1 MDRIYEP
8 RFHVGRTYASVCAH
22 ASLHVSMF
30 YGQQTC
36 LPHFPGSLFQYWG
49 KGFKPEDWFLSI
61 NNLAVFNETF
71 VYGRCCEEDSG
82 NYRVQKA
89 QSWPLENLQPRV
101 EGELHIDSYD
111 KKAPEGRCYGTGLNT
126 GLWGC
131 CCCSVAELCL
141 TLSDPMDCSMPGF
154 PVLHYLP
161 EFAQT
166 HVHWVSD
173 AIQPSHPLSSP
184 SPAFSLSQHQGL
196 FQWVSFS
203 HQVAKGLELQ
213 LQHQSFQWIFRTDFL

>member
-1 MDRIYEP
+1 M
-8 RFHVGRTYASVCAH
+8 CAH
-22 ASLHVSMF
+22 ASLHTSVF

-82 NYRVQKA
+82 NYKVQNA
-89 QSWPLENLQPRV
+89 QSWPLENLQPHV
-101 EGELHIDSYD
+101 ESELHIGSYD
-111 KKAPEGRCYGTGLNT
+111 KKAPEGRCYVTGLNT

-131 CCCSVAELCL
+131 CCCSVAKLCL
-141 TLSDPMDCSMPGF
+141 TLSDPMDYSTPGF

-161 EFAQT
+161 EFAET

-184 SPAFSLSQHQGL
+184 SPAFNLSQHQGL
-196 FQWVSFS
+196 FQWVSS
-203 HQVAKGLELQ
+203 SPQVAKVLELQ
-213 LQHQSFQWIFRTDFL
+213 LWRQSFQRVFRVDFL

>member
-8 RFHVGRTYASVCAH
+8 GFHVGRTYASVCAH
-22 ASLHVSMF
+22 ASLHASMF

-36 LPHFPGSLFQYWG
+36 LPHFPGSLFQCWG

-61 NNLAVFNETF
+61 NNLAAFNETF
-71 VYGRCCEEDSG
+71 VYGRCYEEDSG
-82 NYRVQKA
+82 NYKVQKA
-89 QSWPLENLQPRV
+89 QSWPLENLQPHV
-101 EGELHIDSYD
+101 EGEL
-111 KKAPEGRCYGTGLNT
+111 EGRCYGTGLNT
-126 GLWGC
+126 RLWGC
-131 CCCSVAELCL
+131 CCCSVAKLCL
-141 TLSDPMDCSMPGF
+141 TLSDPMDCSTPGF

-184 SPAFSLSQHQGL
+184 SPAFNLSQHQGL

>member
-36 LPHFPGSLFQYWG
+36 LPHFPGSRG

-161 EFAQT
+161 EFAQV
-166 HVHWVSD
+166 HIHWVGD
-173 AIQPSHPLSSP
+173 AIPSYATLFSFCVNYTAVTINEKTKYKRSLPPLRE
-184 SPAFSLSQHQGL
+184 AVWWVRQHR
-196 FQWVSFS
+196 FESWICY
-203 HQVAKGLELQ
+203 Q
-213 LQHQSFQWIFRTDFL
+213 LCDAG